1 MINYSDIINHYPDFP
16 KPGIDFIDILPFLSN
31 KEAFKQLIAD
41 IDAHTHCPNV
51 ATVEARGFLFA
62 APLLTQSKLV
72 EHIIPIRKKG
82 KLPYAEG
89 DLHDVEIMKEYGA
102 DHVYYRLSDIAAGK
116 PEGDTF
122 YLTFFD
128 DILANAKEQG
138 QLRDGDILLSS
149 AVKQIVSA
157 ETPEDV
163 PTEVV
168 ELLVRYYYAN
178 KQDDN
183 EWVVL
188 PVTNFDAY
196 FGNTN
201 FSRKWWNR
209 VPDSI
214 IVKQKQCYGV
224 CRYSLQE
231 TIKSA
236 TEK

>member
-31 KEAFKQLIAD
+31 KEAFKQLMAD

-128 DILANAKEQG
+128 DILATGGTACGIAEALNREVIHLDGKEYKV
-138 QLRDGDILLSS
+138 R
-149 AVKQIVSA
+149 VKEFLFIVEFPDLYNHDLINSIA
-157 ETPEDV
+157 
-163 PTEVV
+163 
-168 ELLVRYYYAN
+168 
-178 KQDDN
+178 
-183 EWVVL
+183 
-188 PVTNFDAY
+188 PVHSF
-196 FGNTN
+196 
-201 FSRKWWNR
+201 
-209 VPDSI
+209 
-214 IVKQKQCYGV
+214 
-224 CRYSLQE
+224 
-231 TIKSA
+231 IKIHG
-236 TEK
+236 E

>member
-62 APLLTQSKLV
+62 APLLTQSKMV

-128 DILANAKEQG
+128 DILATGGTACGIAEALNREVIHLDGKEYKV
-138 QLRDGDILLSS
+138 R
-149 AVKQIVSA
+149 VKEFLFIVEFPDLYNHDLINSIA
-157 ETPEDV
+157 
-163 PTEVV
+163 
-168 ELLVRYYYAN
+168 
-178 KQDDN
+178 
-183 EWVVL
+183 
-188 PVTNFDAY
+188 PVHSF
-196 FGNTN
+196 
-201 FSRKWWNR
+201 
-209 VPDSI
+209 
-214 IVKQKQCYGV
+214 
-224 CRYSLQE
+224 
-231 TIKSA
+231 IKIHG
-236 TEK
+236 E

>member
-72 EHIIPIRKKG
+72 ENIVPIRKKG

-128 DILANAKEQG
+128 DILATGGTACGIAQALNREVIHLNGKEYKV
-138 QLRDGDILLSS
+138 R
-149 AVKQIVSA
+149 VKEFLFIVEFPDLYDHDLINSIA
-157 ETPEDV
+157 
-163 PTEVV
+163 
-168 ELLVRYYYAN
+168 
-178 KQDDN
+178 
-183 EWVVL
+183 
-188 PVTNFDAY
+188 PVHSF
-196 FGNTN
+196 
-201 FSRKWWNR
+201 
-209 VPDSI
+209 
-214 IVKQKQCYGV
+214 
-224 CRYSLQE
+224 
-231 TIKSA
+231 IKIHG
-236 TEK
+236 E

>member
-31 KEAFKQLIAD
+31 KEAFNQLIAD

-51 ATVEARGFLFA
+51 VTVEARGFLFA

-128 DILANAKEQG
+128 DILATGGTACGIAEALNREVIHLDGKEYKV
-138 QLRDGDILLSS
+138 R
-149 AVKQIVSA
+149 VKEFLFIVEFPDLYDHDLINSIA
-157 ETPEDV
+157 
-163 PTEVV
+163 
-168 ELLVRYYYAN
+168 
-178 KQDDN
+178 
-183 EWVVL
+183 
-188 PVTNFDAY
+188 PVHSF
-196 FGNTN
+196 
-201 FSRKWWNR
+201 
-209 VPDSI
+209 
-214 IVKQKQCYGV
+214 
-224 CRYSLQE
+224 
-231 TIKSA
+231 IKIHG
-236 TEK
+236 E